1 MLANYARKWPIMLAK
16 MADYARQMA
25 DYAQI
30 MLRFRCFRALR
41 ARVYCGRC
49 GRKCWACLICAV
61 CREGPPRYKL
71 VTLDPMTRQCTN
83 LDVAEKALKHHK

>member
-16 MADYARQMA
+16 IADYARQMA

-41 ARVYCGRC
+41 ARVEAPRG
-49 GRKCWACLICAV
+49 AFLHISVLIFNCSAWN
-61 CREGPPRYKL
+61 R
-71 VTLDPMTRQCTN
+71 TRTYSN
-83 LDVAEKALKHHK
+83 